1 MNRRLL
7 CVLSLLALL
16 SCSLHARFNPLGVKA
31 SVEYRV
37 HNLNTRLNYTSI
49 QEAIDAPETLNGHT
63 IFVQEGTYNENVVL
77 GKSYLTLI
85 GENKSSTVIDGSGK
99 GVAVTL
105 KANNTQI
112 KAFTVQNGSCGIEMS
127 PWTAGHII
135 QGNIILNNDYGVS
148 GHYDCANVSICD
160 NMITSNNVAGIEM
173 LFSHSVIRNNLI
185 FNNGKGEFLQY
196 SSGILI
202 ESGVFDRT
210 IYCVENTVYGN
221 TIKNHRVGIEAAQYS
236 EENLFVHN
244 NFVNNTKQVSAS
256 ASQWNNSAVENYWSD
271 YGGIDPN
278 NDGIGDIAYKID
290 DVVQDEHPLMGMFS
304 EFNVSIQLGKSENV
318 AVISN
323 STVSDL
329 DFCIWLTSPYKGLQ
343 PGQSFV
349 QFSATGEN
357 GSVGFCRLMVP
368 RTVLNSSTYLVLV
381 DYDPINATELSVS
394 NSTHVYLYFTYAH
407 STHEVIV
414 TIPESSLLI
423 VPLFTMATVL
433 AVIAC
438 KRKRTR

>member
-1 MNRRLL
+1 MT
-7 CVLSLLALL
+7 AL
-16 SCSLHARFNPLGVKA
+16 
-31 SVEYRV
+31 
-37 HNLNTRLNYTSI
+37 T
-49 QEAIDAPETLNGHT
+49 
-63 IFVQEGTYNENVVL
+63 
-77 GKSYLTLI
+77 
-85 GENKSSTVIDGSGK
+85 
-99 GVAVTL
+99 
-105 KANNTQI
+105 
-112 KAFTVQNGSCGIEMS
+112 
-127 PWTAGHII
+127 
-135 QGNIILNNDYGVS
+135 
-148 GHYDCANVSICD
+148 SICD
-160 NMITSNNVAGIEM
+160 NMITSNNIAGIEM
-173 LFSHSVIRNNLI
+173 LFSHSIIRNNLI

-202 ESGVFDRT
+202 ESGVADRT

-221 TIKNHRVGIEAAQYS
+221 TIKNHRVGIEVAQYS
-236 EENLFVHN
+236 EENLFIHN
-244 NFVNNTKQVSAS
+244 NFVNNTKQFSAS
-256 ASQWNNSAVENYWSD
+256 ASKWNNSAVENYWSD

-290 DVVQDEHPLMGMFS
+290 DVVQDEHPLIGMFS

-329 DFCIWLTSPYKGLQ
+329 VFYIWLTSPYKGLQ
-343 PGQSFV
+343 PRQSFV

-357 GSVGFCRLMVP
+357 GSVGFCRLMIP

-394 NSTHVYLYFTYAH
+394 NSTHVYLYFAYAH

-414 TIPESSLLI
+414 TIPELSLLI

-433 AVIAC
+433 AGIAC